1 MARQPKVEVD
11 GNEMTN
17 VREVYYG
24 LEAAL
29 DRDGAPTRGL
39 ICNGIMIRR
48 VADASTDICEWAAS
62 ANEAGRKSGKVT
74 FVDANGLAMKTL
86 SWENGYVRNYQVE
99 YVDTGDHVEEMFVV
113 EPETIAV
120 NDASHFFDWKNK

>member
-17 VREVYYG
+17 VREVHYG
-24 LEAAL
+24 LQAAL

-39 ICNGIMIRR
+39 ISDGIMIRR
-48 VADASTDICEWAAS
+48 VADNATDICDWAAN
-62 ANEAGRKSGKVT
+62 ADEASRKSGKVT
-74 FVDANGLAMKTL
+74 FLDANGLAMKTL
-86 SWENGYVRNYQVE
+86 SWENGYVRHYLVE
-99 YVDTGDHVEEMFVV
+99 YADTGDHVEEVFVV

-120 NDASHFFDWKNK
+120 NDESHFFDWKNK